1 VYLCAREPLDG
12 SASTVV
18 ELLHDV
24 PRVLRRGAV
33 SERDVLAAL
42 REHV

>member
-1 VYLCAREPLDG
+1 VYLCAPEPLGG